1 MRALD
6 VRGVTA
12 AVIVAWLAAGIP
24 AHGTRQG
31 SLKTQEEAVVHGN
44 IRTWSSAPGIQG
56 LEHAFEYLARTDLA
70 ALPLG
75 RTEIEGDDVY
85 VLLSEA
91 ETRPPDQVQFEAHR
105 RYIDIQMVV
114 RGQESI
120 GVTPVAGLVTT
131 EPYDPARDIEF
142 FAIPPQSQTLALDAG
157 NFAVFTPKD
166 AHRPSLHFN
175 GPHVS
180 RKAVVKVSVAYRE
193 RQRAAVARQ
202 AAPEGPAFND

>member
-6 VRGVTA
+6 VRGVS
-12 AVIVAWLAAGIP
+12 AVMMVAWLTAVIP

-31 SLKTQEEAVVHGN
+31 SLKTQEDAVVHGN
-44 IRTWSSAPGIQG
+44 IRTWSSTPGIRG
-56 LEHAFEYLARTDLA
+56 LERAFEYLARTDLA

-75 RTEIEGDDVY
+75 RTGIEGDDVY

-91 ETRPPDQVQFEAHR
+91 ETRPAEQVQFEAHR

-114 RGQESI
+114 RGKESI
-120 GVTPVAGLVTT
+120 GVAPLAGLVTT
-131 EPYDPARDIEF
+131 QPYDLDRDIEF
-142 FAIPPQSQTLALDAG
+142 FAVPKQSLTLALDAG
-157 NFAVFTPKD
+157 EFAVFEPKD

-202 AAPEGPAFND
+202 AGPEGPASRD